1 MSVKEKDLPQV
12 VSLSGSDYVRAVSST
27 GTSELLQY
35 SYLDEIMHN
44 GMITLDTTAA
54 AGTTDGD
61 LYRAIHALGW
71 DDVIE

>member
-1 MSVKEKDLPQV
+1 MGVKEKDLP
-12 VSLSGSDYVRAVSST
+12 VSENAATTDFLRMVSS
-27 GTSELLQY
+27 GGASELVSAGFLY
-35 SYLDEIMHN
+35 S